1 MAYIYE
7 QWDSRQRR
15 VGTGKPESATT
26 DLIYIVADTQDDAV
40 VKNLVLSTAPL
51 IYDGLLQQ
59 DFDLERIGDEE
70 WLVTVHYSTV
80 EALEVGDIEVNF
92 TISSERVK
100 ITQSLQTMNRYA
112 PPGSIAANHNGAI
125 GIAFDGGQKTIE
137 GVEINIPHME
147 ASVRAAFSNAT
158 VNQNYIVMLS
168 RLVGQTNNALF
179 KGWAIGEVLF
189 TGASVTMRSSA
200 KLELHFTFGIS
211 PNAMGLVV
219 DDITGIDKKGWEYL
233 WVEYQNREDT
243 TAKPRV
249 LVKKPTAVHV
259 ERVYNSGDFSLI
271 GIGT

>member
-7 QWDSRQRR
+7 HWESRQRK

-26 DLIYIVADTQDDAV
+26 DLLYIVADTQSDAD
-40 VKNLVLSTAPL
+40 VKNLVLATAPL

-80 EALEVGDIEVNF
+80 EALEVGDVEVNF
-92 TISSERVK
+92 TISSDRVK
-100 ITQSLQTMNRYA
+100 ITQSIGTTARYA
-112 PPGSIAANHNGAI
+112 PPGNTAPDHNGAI
-125 GIAFDGGQKTIE
+125 GVAYDSGQKTIE

-147 ASVRAAFSNAT
+147 ASMRAAFSNAT
-158 VNQNYIVMLS
+158 VTQNYIVALS
-168 RLVGQTNNALF
+168 RLVGKTNNAPF

-189 TGASVTMRSSA
+189 TGASLTLRTAA

-211 PNAMGLVV
+211 PNATNIAI
-219 DDITGIDKKGWEYL
+219 DDITVASKKGWEYL
-233 WVEYQNREDT
+233 WVEYESRED
-243 TAKPRV
+243 ASANPKV
-249 LVKKPTAVHV
+249 MVKKPIAAHV
-259 ERVYNSGDFSLI
+259 EQVYYSGDFSII